1 VITELAT
8 RRPFLDAALTARE
21 TLQHLPAGTS
31 IFDEGA
37 QPRGVYLVHSGA
49 IELYFQTRNGALKRV
64 RSASVGEILG
74 LGSVVSHRPH
84 EYTTLTIT
92 KSELGFIDKD
102 VFLKMLNE
110 NPAVWFSV
118 LRLLSQDVNTSYG
131 SLRNAVTARA

>member
-1 VITELAT
+1 VITEIAT

-21 TLQHLPAGTS
+21 TLQHLPAGTTL
-31 IFDEGA
+31 FDEGA

-49 IELYFQTRNGALKRV
+49 IELYFQTRTGALKRV

-74 LGSVVSHRPH
+74 LGSVVSCRPH
-84 EYTTLTIT
+84 EYTALAIT
-92 KSELGFIDKD
+92 TSELGFIDKD

-110 NPAVWFSV
+110 SHAIWFTV

-131 SLRNAVTARA
+131 SLRNAASARA